1 MAYKRKT
8 IDEYEIQGNYGYGFE
23 CMSTEGTFKAARE
36 NLKRYQD
43 NEKGVS
49 FKIVKRRVKCEKNST
64 M

>member
-8 IDEYEIQGNYGYGFE
+8 IDEYEVQGNYGYGFE
-23 CMSTEGTFKAARE
+23 TLITEDNFKAARE
-36 NLKRYQD
+36 NLKRYEA
-43 NEKGVS
+43 NERGVS